1 MNEINENDK
10 IDINELLKQ
19 TQQFTSKMIDL
30 GEIIKPLCKF
40 LKDLYSKID
49 FKAMA
54 DSLYTLSTAANY
66 LTILENTKWPL
77 FFIDNEKL
85 KEDIINAYD
94 DNKSDN
100 SEKITQIV
108 FSYFTDDFI
117 NNKIKTKW
125 NFCTSIREDRKPL
138 LFEAVEMHN
147 KGYYYASTSLLMC
160 QVYGIASDIVDT
172 AKKYQLELSEKDKED
187 IADYFNLKLDD
198 IDKEKGKLIQMTMLS
213 EDGVM
218 KWAVIANYLKEEIL
232 SSSESKKRWE
242 KQPLR
247 NKICHGDQ
255 LNFGTKEHSL
265 KAILVIN
272 ILIQLSIQIENVG
285 KIKKKIE
292 E

>member
-1 MNEINENDK
+1 MNEIIEKYTNEISKINQQIANI
-10 IDINELLKQ
+10 IDIGKILIPFYE
-19 TQQFTSKMIDL
+19 FIGDVCSR
-30 GEIIKPLCKF
+30 
-40 LKDLYSKID
+40 ID
-49 FKAMA
+49 FNAIT
-54 DSLYTLSTAANY
+54 DSLFALSLDAKY

-77 FFIDNEKL
+77 FFISDIKL
-85 KEDIINAYD
+85 KEDMISAYD
-94 DNKSDN
+94 NNPNDD
-100 SEKITQIV
+100 EKIKQIV
-108 FSYFTDDFI
+108 FSYLTDDFI
-117 NNKIKTKW
+117 NNRIKTKW
-125 NFCTSIREDRKPL
+125 NSCTSIREDRKAL

>member
-1 MNEINENDK
+1 MNEITENNQTHINDIIEYSQQLANTIVDVSK
-10 IDINELLKQ
+10 IIQ
-19 TQQFTSKMIDL
+19 
-30 GEIIKPLCKF
+30 PLCDYIN
-40 LKDLYSKID
+40 DLYSRIN
-49 FKAMA
+49 FQSIA
-54 DSLYTLSTAANY
+54 DRFYTVFDSAKY

-77 FFIDNEKL
+77 FFIDSKKL

-94 DNKSDN
+94 DNMSDN

-117 NNKIKTKW
+117 NNKIKNKW
-125 NFCTSIREDRKPL
+125 NSCTSIREDRKPL

-147 KGYYYASTSLLMC
+147 KGYYYSSTSLLMC

-187 IADYFNLKLDD
+187 IADYFNLKLED